1 MTIDDQILKLYE
13 TGAPVEVIAT
23 AMEMPLANVQASL
36 FAKSAGFRATLNNP
50 AGAKDP
56 RAVSDEMLE
65 ILIDVA
71 RSSNNQ
77 NLRVSTA
84 KFVRDDL
91 LGRRDAVAPDA
102 GLNTTALISIG
113 EAMNS
118 LHEKRLKFLSRA
130 KNAIID
136 A

>member
-23 AMEMPLANVQASL
+23 AMEMPLAAVEASL
-36 FAKSAGFRATLNNP
+36 FTKSAAFRASVKGTS
-50 AGAKDP
+50 AAKDP

-71 RSSNNQ
+71 RSSGNQ
-77 NLRVSTA
+77 HLRVSTA

-91 LGRRDAVAPDA
+91 MGRRDAVAPDA
-102 GLNTTALISIG
+102 GLNTTALVSIG
-113 EAMNS
+113 EALNS
-118 LHEKRLKFLSRA
+118 LHEKRLKFLARRN
-130 KNAIID
+130 NAIID